1 MVIIMAVWELIDG
14 EFWENDPEWSEY
26 EQELWSKE
34 SIVDLLNKYEE
45 LIEKKDERIKLLLES
60 VESTERSR
68 EYWIKKYN
76 ELVQEMIDKNIE
88 LV

>member
-1 MVIIMAVWELIDG
+1 MVVWELIDG

-68 EYWIKKYN
+68 EYWIKKYD

>member
-1 MVIIMAVWELIDG
+1 MAVWELIDG

-45 LIEKKDERIKLLLES
+45 LLEKKEERIELLLES

-68 EYWIKKYN
+68 EYWINKYN
-76 ELVQEMIDKNIE
+76 ELVQEMIDKDIE

>member
-1 MVIIMAVWELIDG
+1 MAVWELIDG

-26 EQELWSKE
+26 DKELWSKE

-45 LIEKKDERIKLLLES
+45 LLKKREERIKLLLES
-60 VESTERSR
+60 VESAERSR
-68 EYWIKKYN
+68 EYWIKRYN
-76 ELVQEMIDKNIE
+76 ELVQEMIDKDIE

>member
-1 MVIIMAVWELIDG
+1 MVVWELVDG

-34 SIVDLLNKYEE
+34 SIVDLLNMYEE
-45 LIEKKDERIKLLLES
+45 LLEKKDERIKLLLES
-60 VESTERSR
+60 VESTEISK
-68 EYWIKKYN
+68 EYWINQYN
-76 ELVQEMIDKNIE
+76 ELVQAMIDRDME

>member
-1 MVIIMAVWELIDG
+1 MAVWELIDG

-26 EQELWSKE
+26 DKELWSKE

-45 LIEKKDERIKLLLES
+45 LLEKRKERINLLMES
-60 VESTERSR
+60 VESAERSR
-68 EYWIKKYN
+68 EYWIKKYY

-88 LV
+88 LI